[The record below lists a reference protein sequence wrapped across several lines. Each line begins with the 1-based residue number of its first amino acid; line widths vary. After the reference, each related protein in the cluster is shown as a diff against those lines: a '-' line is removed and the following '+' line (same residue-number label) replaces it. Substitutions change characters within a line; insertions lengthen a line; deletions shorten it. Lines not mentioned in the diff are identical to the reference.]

1 MKTKPKNKNR
11 YFDSNAEDNSKTD
24 DSQKEEVYTMKITP
38 RVLMKQK
45 YRELNASKR
54 KNSQSN
60 RQQGIKKPFNNK
72 KSNKFPG
79 KAPVDEI
86 KLEQHSRGEGI
97 GKGVKHPLHA
107 VKLKKRE
114 QKISYAQDQ
123 AARADILLTEEA
135 GFVEVEEGGKTIEIT
150 QNLIRDNVDI
160 TAATKIFDLHL
171 DFGPYRMKY
180 SRNGRHLL
188 MGGKKGHLAAF
199 DWVTKK
205 LHCEINV
212 MESIH
217 DIRQVVNNVCV
228 ETVNWLHV
236 ETMMAVAQKEWLY
249 IYDNTGMELH
259 CVKRMDKILR
269 MEFLPYHFLL
279 AAVNE
284 FGFMTWLDI
293 SIGEVVGHYN
303 NHLGRTSVMT
313 QNPYNGTVCLG
324 NSQGVVSLWSP
335 TVKDP
340 LAKIL
345 CHKTP
350 LTAIAV
356 DNRGMYMAT
365 SGVDRSLKIY
375 DIRNLDGPIQHY
387 KLRCAPVDLTFSQKD
402 MLAVGLEDVV
412 EVYNNCCTET
422 VAKPYMRHRMSK
434 NICNFKFCPYEDVL
448 GIGTSKGFTSII
460 IPGSG
465 EPNFDALESN
475 PFQTKKQRK
484 EAEVKALL
492 EKIPP
497 ELITLNPFEVAEVDV
512 PTLKENLEAKKKIR
526 FVKPK
531 KVDLTPRHKNKG
543 KTNIARKKI
552 IKDASRK
559 KFIEETIEAQKV
571 LGIPEQPTK
580 PRQSFG
586 VLDRFVSNPKRKS
599 KK

>member
-217 DIRQVVNNVCV
+217 DIS
-228 ETVNWLHV
+228 WLHV